1 MEIYGCGILGVCMFV
16 GFFIGKL
23 LAAALGLSGDVGGVG
38 FAMVLMIALCAFLE
52 KKGKTLHPKT
62 EEGIQ
67 FISALYIPVVV
78 AMSMNQDVYSAMT
91 HGLVPIVAGAA
102 ATIISVLL
110 IPVIAKLGAGEDSSN
125 GKGGK

>member
-62 EEGIQ
+62 EEGIK

-78 AMSMNQDVYSAMT
+78 AMTMNQNVYSAMT
-91 HGLVPIVAGAA
+91 HGLVPIVAGAV
-102 ATIISVLL
+102 ATVASLLL
-110 IPVIAKLGAGEDSSN
+110 IPVIAKLGGGEDSSN